1 MATKTVK
8 GEVMIIA
15 YEENG
20 VSKQRNATEEEI
32 AYIAAAQKEAQDID
46 QILQTEAA
54 AKAAAKAALLAKL
67 NITPEEAALLS

>member
-1 MATKTVK
+1 
-8 GEVMIIA
+8 MIIA

-46 QILQTEAA
+46 QTLQTEAA